1 MKNSRPPPANAA
13 TPKANSKASGNEWI
27 SSEPVLNKPSFK
39 TPAGGSIKHLEEEG
53 EGVPSDFFDSKKGTE
68 PPVIGPT
75 EDVSLPEGFFD
86 DPIQDAKARG
96 IEYKVKRRSER
107 KDDFPIHTLI
117 HSFRSY

>member
-1 MKNSRPPPANAA
+1 MKNSRPSPANTTA
-13 TPKANSKASGNEWI
+13 PKANSKASGNEWI
-27 SSEPVLNKPSFK
+27 SSEPVLNKHSFK

-96 IEYKVKRRSER
+96 IEYKV
-107 KDDFPIHTLI
+107 FM
-117 HSFRSY
+117 SFKMYK